1 MKRCCNFKIHVTSP
15 IKLKLEV
22 LNPNLVFNTNT
33 KYLNFK
39 IDNLEDNIVY
49 NTIVE
54 NNLEFTTE
62 VSIFKLCSK
71 DTLYGKHPKFRCGI
85 IYSIN
90 DSYYVFITSEG
101 EEFIV
106 NDDSLL
112 IVRD

>member
-1 MKRCCNFKIHVTSP
+1 MKRCDNFKIYTD
-15 IKLKLEV
+15 
-22 LNPNLVFNTNT
+22 
-33 KYLNFK
+33 YLNFK
-39 IDNLEDNIVY
+39 IDSLENHINY
-49 NTIVE
+49 TTTVE
-54 NNLEFTTE
+54 NNLEFTTK

-71 DTLYGKHPKFRCGI
+71 DALYGKHPKFRCGI

>member
-1 MKRCCNFKIHVTSP
+1 MGCVDLKI
-15 IKLKLEV
+15 EV

-33 KYLNFK
+33 EYLNFK
-39 IDNLEDNIVY
+39 IDDLEDNIVY

-54 NNLEFTTE
+54 NNLEFITK
-62 VSIFKLCSK
+62 VSIFELSSK
-71 DTLYGKHPKFRCGI
+71 DALCGKHPKFKCGI

-106 NDDSLL
+106 NNDSLFT
-112 IVRD
+112 VRN

>member
-1 MKRCCNFKIHVTSP
+1 MSCVDLKI
-15 IKLKLEV
+15 EV

-33 KYLNFK
+33 EYLNFK
-39 IDNLEDNIVY
+39 IDNLENTINY
-49 NTIVE
+49 NTIIE
-54 NNLEFTTE
+54 NNLEFTTK

-71 DTLYGKHPKFRCGI
+71 DDLYGNHPKFRCGI

-106 NDDSLL
+106 DNDSLL

>member
-1 MKRCCNFKIHVTSP
+1 MKKCGNFKMYT
-15 IKLKLEV
+15 EC
-22 LNPNLVFNTNT
+22 
-33 KYLNFK
+33 LNFK
-39 IDNLEDNIVY
+39 IDNLENTINY

-54 NNLEFTTE
+54 NNLEFTTK
-62 VSIFKLCSK
+62 VSIFEFSSK
-71 DTLYGKHPKFRCGI
+71 DALYGKHPKFRCGI